1 MARYFDRPS
10 PYSFGDTR
18 RMERDMEADRRQ
30 FKKKELQK
38 ELAKEERDAKN
49 FANNRR

>member
-1 MARYFDRPS
+1 MTRYFDRPS

-30 FKKKELQK
+30 LKKEELQK
-38 ELAKEERDAKN
+38 ELAQEEREEYIKN
-49 FANNRR
+49 K